1 MKQRIVDFLL
11 HHSKRN
17 HKLRTEQ
24 YIVVAFLAVIL
35 LGAALLTL
43 PIASRSGTS
52 CGFLTALFTATS
64 SACVTGL
71 VLVDT
76 YVQWTAFG
84 QIVILALI
92 QIGGLGFMSV
102 ISVFFFLLHRK
113 IGFQQRLIMA
123 QGFSLNNVDGVV
135 HLVQTVLRWTII
147 LEGSGALILT
157 LRFWPEYGLWQALK
171 WGVFHSVSAFCNAG
185 FDIFGKL
192 RPGSSLEL
200 FVHDP
205 VVNLV
210 IMTLIVLGGLG
221 FYVWM
226 DLLKR
231 RQRRRLSVYTKL
243 VLTFTAILIVGGG
256 VSFAVLEWDNP
267 ETIGSFTTGEKIL
280 ASLFQSVT
288 CRTAGFAS
296 IPQGGLSEPSKAVSV
311 LLMLIGGSSGSTAGG
326 IKTVTMGVLILSVL
340 NAARGRSR
348 LTVFGRSISNEQI
361 RQAMTVMILMVSL
374 AFGGAI
380 VISAAGGF
388 DFADSL
394 FETAS
399 ALGTVG
405 LTAGITPS
413 LGVGSQILIIIFMFF
428 GRVGILTFSIGFLIA
443 NQAEERFH
451 YAETKVLIG

>member
-11 HHSKRN
+11 HHSKRS

-92 QIGGLGFMSV
+92 QVGGLGFMSV

>member
-1 MKQRIVDFLL
+1 MKQRIVNFLL
-11 HHSKRN
+11 RHSKRA
-17 HKLRTEQ
+17 HKFRTEQ

-35 LGAALLTL
+35 LGAVLLTL

-147 LEGSGALILT
+147 LEGTGALILT
-157 LRFWPEYGLWQALK
+157 LRFWPEYGLWQAFK

-231 RQRRRLSVYTKL
+231 RKHRRLSVYTKL

-256 VSFAVLEWDNP
+256 ISFAVLEWNNP

-280 ASLFQSVT
+280 ASFFQSVT

-296 IPQGGLSEPSKAVSV
+296 IPQGSLSEPSKAVSV

-348 LTVFGRSISNEQI
+348 LTVFGRSISNEQV
-361 RQAMTVMILMVSL
+361 RQAMTVMVLMVSL

-405 LTAGITPS
+405 LTAGITPY

-443 NQAEERFH
+443 DQAEERFH